1 MPYVDRKKLKNSIAL
16 CVGASIYWFVI
27 MSRLLYYFLK
37 GS

>member
-1 MPYVDRKKLKNSIAL
+1 MPNVYRHKLNNAITI

-27 MSRLLYYFLK
+27 MCRLLYYFLK

>member
-1 MPYVDRKKLKNSIAL
+1 MPNVDRQRLNNAIAI

-27 MSRLLYYFLK
+27 MCRLLYYFLK